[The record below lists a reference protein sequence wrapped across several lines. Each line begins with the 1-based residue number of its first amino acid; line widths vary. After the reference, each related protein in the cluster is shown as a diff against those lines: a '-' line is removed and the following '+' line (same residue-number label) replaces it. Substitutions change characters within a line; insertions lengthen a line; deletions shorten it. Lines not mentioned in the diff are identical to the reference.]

1 MFIPFE
7 LNDEN
12 HFLNLCD
19 IDPHLKFYN
28 SLNQFTSKC
37 NYFLESSFNLK
48 KNARGTEHSFSLCHL
63 NIRSLKQNS
72 ASLDNYLSLLNITFT
87 VIDITE
93 TSLQDYNCELY
104 SFQGY
109 HSVERHRT
117 DRIGGGVAICIA
129 EQLNLS
135 VRHDLSIFD
144 PEMES
149 ILVEVEGNM
158 LCKNFILSV
167 NYRPPNTDISVFNAN
182 INRIMDVTK
191 KGIKLCYM
199 MRDHNINILNYDF
212 HAPTG
217 EFVDTMFSYAFVPLI
232 NRPT

>member
-1 MFIPFE
+1 M
-7 LNDEN
+7 
-12 HFLNLCD
+12 
-19 IDPHLKFYN
+19 
-28 SLNQFTSKC
+28 
-37 NYFLESSFNLK
+37 
-48 KNARGTEHSFSLCHL
+48 CHL
-63 NIRSLKQNS
+63 NICSLKKNS
-72 ASLDNYLSLLNITFT
+72 TSLDNYLSLLNITFT

-93 TSLQDYNCELY
+93 TLQQDYNCELCG
-104 SFQGY
+104 FQGY
-109 HSVERHRT
+109 HFVERHRT

-158 LCKNFILSV
+158 LCKNFILGV
-167 NYRPPNTDISVFNAN
+167 IYRPPNMDISVFNEK
-182 INRIMDVTK
+182 IIRIMDVMK
-191 KGIKLCYM
+191 KGNKSCYM